1 MVNDKQAAIR
11 PSDNYKD
18 SQSIWNPKTGTKR
31 EEYSDMTSDHTQECL
46 TLRELQAALS

>member
-31 EEYSDMTSDHTQECL
+31 EEYSDMTWDHTHEWL
-46 TLRELQAALS
+46 TLREL